1 MFVIKLQDLIYLDL
15 TDILHKS
22 DLHSLLRNNIGLCLS
37 PFHYGDHLYAHEFKV
52 VVRQYWNL
60 N

>member
-22 DLHSLLRNNIGLCLS
+22 DLHSLLRNNIGLLL
-37 PFHYGDHLYAHEFKV
+37 PVQDGDHVYVHVFKV
-52 VVRQYWNL
+52 VVGQY
-60 N
+60 